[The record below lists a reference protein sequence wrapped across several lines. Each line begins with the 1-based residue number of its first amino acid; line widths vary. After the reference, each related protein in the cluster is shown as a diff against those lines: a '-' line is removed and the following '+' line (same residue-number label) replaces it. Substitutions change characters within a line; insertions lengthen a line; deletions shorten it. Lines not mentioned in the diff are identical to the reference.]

1 MTTEE
6 SFEQLKK
13 LYETAYGIDYN
24 WKNSLILK
32 NEEINKCLEKL
43 KSFGIGTTYNLNI
56 PENIIGQILNS
67 GI

>member
-32 NEEINKCLEKL
+32 NEEINKLFRKI
-43 KSFGIGTTYNLNI
+43 KKFWNRYNL
-56 PENIIGQILNS
+56 
-67 GI
+67 